1 MPWPA
6 RAPKASTRSH
16 AGCFFC
22 FRRRCAQR
30 VLTARSKTRG
40 GLRSGTA
47 WWLHW
52 WHSPWVADADPCLAA
67 FVLRCAEAVREGV
80 QLALVEG
87 SRSREEAE
95 GNEVTRTA
103 AQVIAAIAI
112 VLGLAALGIPFLG
125 SMGACGPFV
134 EHICDDLCPDQIQCT
149 QLDRDNLSAT
159 CNALGFLVVYIG
171 AFGWAACVLGIVA
184 ASLGCCVCCQCCKAK
199 LDDGP
204 KQGQPA
210 VVVGAVQQAGT
221 RCRGC
226 GSRALAFETCVMG
239 SCSGMMRHAEQF
251 CCGDAEARQGMPR
264 GHVQSGNIS
273 SCVSCW
279 NCVRQVCMAIGRRST
294 RDKLNLRVRR
304 V

>member
-1 MPWPA
+1 MALSRCILVLSAGVLHAMACEGKTFDQVTCRLLFLVPSEVSRTREFA
-6 RAPKASTRSH
+6 EGLNST
-16 AGCFFC
+16 
-22 FRRRCAQR
+22 
-30 VLTARSKTRG
+30 LETRG

-80 QLALVEG
+80 QLALLVGLCRVEG
-87 SRSREEAE
+87 SRSRDEAE
-95 GNEVTRTA
+95 GHEVTRAA

-112 VLGLAALGIPFLG
+112 VLGLAALVVPFLG

-134 EHICDDLCPDQIQCT
+134 EHICEDLCPGEIECT
-149 QLDRDNLSAT
+149 QADRDALTTT

-204 KQGQPA
+204 KGQPGQPT

-221 RCRGC
+221 RCRSC
-226 GSRALAFETCVMG
+226 GSRSLAGFAFG
-239 SCSGMMRHAEQF
+239 SC
-251 CCGDAEARQGMPR
+251 D
-264 GHVQSGNIS
+264 
-273 SCVSCW
+273 
-279 NCVRQVCMAIGRRST
+279 
-294 RDKLNLRVRR
+294 
-304 V
+304 

>member
-1 MPWPA
+1 MA
-6 RAPKASTRSH
+6 LSRGILVLSAGVLH
-16 AGCFFC
+16 AMACES
-22 FRRRCAQR
+22 
-30 VLTARSKTRG
+30 SKSFDQVTCWLPFLFPSQVCPEGLNSMLKSRG

-184 ASLGCCVCCQCCKAK
+184 ASLGCCVCCQCCNAK

-204 KQGQPA
+204 KQGQPGQPT
-210 VVVGAVQQAGT
+210 VVVGAVQQQAGT
-221 RCRGC
+221 R
-226 GSRALAFETCVMG
+226 
-239 SCSGMMRHAEQF
+239 
-251 CCGDAEARQGMPR
+251 
-264 GHVQSGNIS
+264 
-273 SCVSCW
+273 
-279 NCVRQVCMAIGRRST
+279 
-294 RDKLNLRVRR
+294 
-304 V
+304 